1 MDEARFLT
9 MSRKELNRLEI
20 LGRVLERRLT
30 QVQAAEQL
38 GLGVRQV
45 ERLCRKLRIEG
56 APGLVSKKRGR
67 ASNHRLCGEL
77 REQCLD
83 LVRARYHDFGP
94 TLAAEKLREHHGVI
108 VSVETLRKWMIDA
121 ELWITRRSRVGRVH
135 QPRHR
140 RSCVGELIQID
151 GCDHEWF
158 EDRAP
163 RCTLLVYVDDATSQ
177 LMEIRFVDSES
188 TFDYFAST
196 RSYLMRHG
204 KPVAFY
210 SDQASIFR
218 LTASEP
224 RKTGGLTQFS
234 RALTE
239 LNIDIVCANSPQAK
253 GRVERAHLTLQ
264 DRLVKELRLRDIST
278 QEAANAYAPEFIE
291 DYNKRFA
298 KEPLSAHDVH
308 RPVRDDENLAL
319 IFTWQE
325 DRKVTKNLTLKY
337 KRRLYL
343 IEPSPEAQRIRGK
356 RCRVYE
362 HADGHLD
369 LREGGEAFLFSAFEE
384 KQRVTQG
391 DIVSNKRLAAVLS
404 KIQVDQRNRDKELLS
419 QKKRVT
425 LREKAR
431 VRRARAQADA
441 PPGTP

>member
-30 QVQAAEQL
+30 QAQAAEQL
-38 GLGVRQV
+38 GLSVRQV
-45 ERLCRKLRIEG
+45 ERLCRKLRVDG

-67 ASNHRLCGEL
+67 TSNHRLSGVL
-77 REQCLD
+77 REQSLD

-94 TLAAEKLREHHGVI
+94 TLAAEKLREHHGVVI
-108 VSVETLRKWMIDA
+108 SVETLRKWMIDA
-121 ELWITRRSRVGRVH
+121 ELWVTRRSRVGRVH

-188 TFDYFAST
+188 TFDYFAAT
-196 RSYLMRHG
+196 QSYLESHG

-218 LTASEP
+218 ITASEP
-224 RKTGGLTQFS
+224 RRAGGLTQFS

-264 DRLVKELRLRDIST
+264 DRLVKELRLREISS

-298 KEPLSAHDVH
+298 KEPLSAHDAH

-319 IFTWQE
+319 TFTWQE

-343 IEPSPEAQRIRGK
+343 IEPSPEAQRLRGK

-369 LREGGEAFLFSAFEE
+369 LREGGETFLFSAFEE

-404 KIQVDQRNRDKELLS
+404 KIQVDQQNRDKELLS
-419 QKKRVT
+419 KKKSVT

>member
-30 QVQAAEQL
+30 QVEAGSQL
-38 GLGVRQV
+38 GLSVRQV
-45 ERLCRKLRIEG
+45 ARLCRKLRTEG
-56 APGLVSKKRGR
+56 PPGLVSKKRGLT
-67 ASNHRLCGEL
+67 SNRVLPSAL
-77 REQCLD
+77 RERSLD
-83 LVRARYHDFGP
+83 LIRSRYPDFGP
-94 TLAAEKLREHHGVI
+94 TLAAEKLREHHNVI
-108 VSVETLRKWMIDA
+108 VSVETLRKWMVDA
-121 ELWITRRSRVGRVH
+121 EIWVTRRSRTGRVH

-158 EDRAP
+158 EERAP
-163 RCTLLVYVDDATSQ
+163 RCTLLVYVDDATSR
-177 LMEIRFVDSES
+177 LMEIRFVASES
-188 TFDYFAST
+188 TFDYFTST
-196 RSYLMRHG
+196 ESYLRRHG

-218 LTASEP
+218 IAGSA

-234 RALTE
+234 RALSE
-239 LNIDIVCANSPQAK
+239 LNIDIVCANTPQAK

-278 QEAANAYAPEFIE
+278 PEAGNAYAPEFIE

-298 KEPLSAHDVH
+298 KEPLSHHDAH

-325 DRKVTKNLTLKY
+325 DRKVSQNLTLHY
-337 KRRLYL
+337 KRALYL
-343 IEPSPEAQRIRGK
+343 IEPGPNTQRLRGK

-362 HADGHLD
+362 YADGHLEFRD
-369 LREGGEAFLFSAFEE
+369 REENIPFSAFEE
-384 KQRVTQG
+384 KRRVTQA

-404 KIQVDQRNRDKELLS
+404 KIQNDQRSRDKEFLS
-419 QKKRVT
+419 KKKIT
-425 LREKAR
+425 LREKER
-431 VRRARAQADA
+431 VRRARAQADT
-441 PPGTP
+441 PPGNP

>member
-343 IEPSPEAQRIRGK
+343 IEPSPEAQRLRGK

-369 LREGGEAFLFSAFEE
+369 LREGGETFLFSAFEE

-404 KIQVDQRNRDKELLS
+404 KIQVDQQNRDKELLS
-419 QKKRVT
+419 KKKSVT

>member
-30 QVQAAEQL
+30 QAQAAERL
-38 GLGVRQV
+38 GLSVRQV
-45 ERLCRKLRIEG
+45 ERLCRKLRVEG

-67 ASNHRLCGEL
+67 TSNRELPSEL
-77 REQCLD
+77 RERSLK

-94 TLAAEKLREHHGVI
+94 TLAAEKLREHHGVV

-121 ELWITRRSRVGRVH
+121 DLWVTRRSRVGRVH

-163 RCTLLVYVDDATSQ
+163 RCTLLVFVDDATSR
-177 LMEIRFVDSES
+177 LMEVRFVASES
-188 TFDYFAST
+188 TFDYFAVM
-196 RSYLMRHG
+196 RSYLDRHG

-218 LTASEP
+218 ITGSES
-224 RKTGGLTQFS
+224 RKSNGLTQFS
-234 RALTE
+234 RALSD

-264 DRLVKELRLRDIST
+264 DRLVKELRLRGICTMD
-278 QEAANAYAPEFIE
+278 AANAYAPEFIE
-291 DYNKRFA
+291 GYNKRFA
-298 KEPLSAHDVH
+298 KEPLSSHDAH
-308 RPVRDDENLAL
+308 RPVRDDENLAH

-325 DRKVTKNLTLKY
+325 DRKVSKNLTLHY
-337 KRRLYL
+337 KRGLYL
-343 IEPSPEAQRIRGK
+343 IEPSPEAQRLRGK

-362 HADGHLD
+362 HADGHLE
-369 LREGGEAFLFSAFEE
+369 LREGNENFLFSAFEE
-384 KQRVTQG
+384 QQRVTQG

-404 KIQVDQRNRDKELLS
+404 KIQTDQRSRDQELLS

-425 LREKAR
+425 LREKTR

>member
-56 APGLVSKKRGR
+56 APGLVSKTRGR

-121 ELWITRRSRVGRVH
+121 ELWVTRRSRVGRVH

-158 EDRAP
+158 EERAP
-163 RCTLLVYVDDATSQ
+163 RCTLLVYVDDATSR

-196 RSYLMRHG
+196 QSYLMRHG

-298 KEPLSAHDVH
+298 KEPLSAHDAH
-308 RPVRDDENLAL
+308 RPVRDDENLSL

-369 LREGGEAFLFSAFEE
+369 LREGGETFLFSAFEE